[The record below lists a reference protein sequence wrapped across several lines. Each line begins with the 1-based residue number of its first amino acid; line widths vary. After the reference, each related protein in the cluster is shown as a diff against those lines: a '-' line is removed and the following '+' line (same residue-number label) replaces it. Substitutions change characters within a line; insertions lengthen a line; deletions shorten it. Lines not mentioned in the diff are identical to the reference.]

1 MSGLPNSN
9 GFQEPDEREA
19 LIGDSGRNPAQYK
32 REHSWTSW
40 PSHAVHL
47 TWATLARDYVNVLLV
62 FVPLGIV
69 AGALHWDS
77 TVVFVFN
84 FLAIVPLASL
94 LSFATEEL
102 AATLGQALGGLMN
115 ATFGNAVELIV
126 SIIALK
132 DKQIRVVQASMLGSI
147 LSNILLVLGCC
158 FLVGGIRYP
167 EQSFN
172 STVASTMSSLMTVSS
187 ASLIIPATLYASLS
201 SAKESHKTENIL
213 FLSHWTA
220 IILLVLYIIYLFFQL
235 KSHAHL
241 FEEVNNETAG
251 DPEHAGEHED
261 EEDEEHL
268 LNPWAAS
275 VALVVVTILVAICAD
290 YLVGSIDSI
299 VEKTG
304 MSRTFIGLILIPIV
318 GNAAEHVTAVVVAF
332 KGKMDLAI
340 GVAIGSSLQIALF
353 VTPFLVLLGWI
364 MNVEMTLH
372 FHIFE
377 TVAFFI
383 SGLVVTFLI
392 QDGKSNY
399 LEGCLCLGMYLIL
412 ALAFYVYPDSVDED
426 ALFHALKLR

>member
-1 MSGLPNSN
+1 MSGLENSN
-9 GFQEPDEREA
+9 GFPDEREA
-19 LIGDSGRNPAQYK
+19 LIPDSRRNSTQHK
-32 REHSWTSW
+32 RHHHWTSW
-40 PSHAVHL
+40 PAHAVHL

-62 FVPLGIV
+62 FVPLGII

-77 TVVFVFN
+77 TVVFTLN

-201 SAKESHKTENIL
+201 SAKEGHKDENIL

-235 KSHAHL
+235 RSHAHL
-241 FEEVNNETAG
+241 FEEVNNETVG
-251 DPEHAGEHED
+251 DPEHAGER
-261 EEDEEHL
+261 EEEEEEEHL

-275 VALVVVTILVAICAD
+275 IALVVVTILVAICAD

-318 GNAAEHVTAVVVAF
+318 GNAAEHVTAVVVAY

-353 VTPFLVLLGWI
+353 VTPFLVILGWI
-364 MNVEMTLH
+364 MHIEMTLH

-399 LEGCLCLGMYLIL
+399 LEGCLCLGMYMIL
-412 ALAFYVYPDSVDED
+412 ALAFYVYPDSVDEN
-426 ALFHALKLR
+426 ALFNAMKLR